1 MERRKAE
8 ELGSVIMRYLR
19 LQGLEAPLNEYRL
32 IEAWPTVA
40 GSAVAAY
47 TDSLRIYNQK
57 LYVKLKSPALRAN
70 LMMERGRAQLE
81 RSGGRFRHRG
91 HRVFLTGRQRAS
103 PAPSQR
109 SPETARTLVSGLRCM
124 R

>member
-19 LQGLEAPLNEYRL
+19 LQGLEGPLNEYRL
-32 IEAWPTVA
+32 VEAWPAVA

-70 LMMERGRAQLE
+70 LMMERGRLV
-81 RSGGRFRHRG
+81 RSLNEAVGASVIVDI
-91 HRVFLTGRQRAS
+91 VFS
-103 PAPSQR
+103 
-109 SPETARTLVSGLRCM
+109 
-124 R
+124 

>member
-32 IEAWPTVA
+32 VEAWPAVA

-47 TDSLRIYNQK
+47 TDCLRIYNQK

-70 LMMERGRAQLE
+70 LMMERGRLV
-81 RSGGRFRHRG
+81 RSLNEAVGASVIVDI
-91 HRVFLTGRQRAS
+91 VFS
-103 PAPSQR
+103 
-109 SPETARTLVSGLRCM
+109 
-124 R
+124 

>member
-19 LQGLEAPLNEYRL
+19 LQGLEGPLNEYRL
-32 IEAWPTVA
+32 VEAWPAVA

-70 LMMERGRAQLE
+70 LMMERGRLV
-81 RSGGRFRHRG
+81 RSLNEAVGASVIVDI
-91 HRVFLTGRQRAS
+91 VFF
-103 PAPSQR
+103 
-109 SPETARTLVSGLRCM
+109 
-124 R
+124 

>member
-70 LMMERGRAQLE
+70 LRMERGRLV
-81 RSGGRFRHRG
+81 RSLNEAVGASVIVDI
-91 HRVFLTGRQRAS
+91 VFS
-103 PAPSQR
+103 
-109 SPETARTLVSGLRCM
+109 
-124 R
+124 

>member
-32 IEAWPTVA
+32 VEAWPAVA

-70 LMMERGRAQLE
+70 LMMERGRLV
-81 RSGGRFRHRG
+81 RSLNEAVGASVIVDI
-91 HRVFLTGRQRAS
+91 VFS
-103 PAPSQR
+103 
-109 SPETARTLVSGLRCM
+109 
-124 R
+124 

>member
-70 LMMERGRAQLE
+70 LMMERGRLV
-81 RSGGRFRHRG
+81 RSLNEAVGASVIVDI
-91 HRVFLTGRQRAS
+91 VFT
-103 PAPSQR
+103 
-109 SPETARTLVSGLRCM
+109 
-124 R
+124 

>member
-70 LMMERGRAQLE
+70 LMMERSRLV
-81 RSGGRFRHRG
+81 RSLNEAVGASVIVDI
-91 HRVFLTGRQRAS
+91 VFS
-103 PAPSQR
+103 
-109 SPETARTLVSGLRCM
+109 
-124 R
+124 

>member
-70 LMMERGRAQLE
+70 LMMERGRLV
-81 RSGGRFRHRG
+81 RSLNEAVGASVIVDI
-91 HRVFLTGRQRAS
+91 VFS
-103 PAPSQR
+103 
-109 SPETARTLVSGLRCM
+109 
-124 R
+124 

>member
-70 LMMERGRAQLE
+70 LMMERGRLVRCLNEAVGA
-81 RSGGRFRHRG
+81 SVIVDI
-91 HRVFLTGRQRAS
+91 VFS
-103 PAPSQR
+103 
-109 SPETARTLVSGLRCM
+109 
-124 R
+124 

>member
-32 IEAWPTVA
+32 IDAWPTVA

-70 LMMERGRAQLE
+70 LMMERGRLV
-81 RSGGRFRHRG
+81 RSLNEAVGASVIVDI
-91 HRVFLTGRQRAS
+91 VFS
-103 PAPSQR
+103 
-109 SPETARTLVSGLRCM
+109 
-124 R
+124 

>member
-32 IEAWPTVA
+32 VEAWPTVA

-70 LMMERGRAQLE
+70 LMMERGRLV
-81 RSGGRFRHRG
+81 RSLNEAVGASVIVDI
-91 HRVFLTGRQRAS
+91 VFS
-103 PAPSQR
+103 
-109 SPETARTLVSGLRCM
+109 
-124 R
+124 